1 MKIKLNV
8 LHNKQLYKQ
17 FNFLDND
24 VLTIENIADFEEFMF
39 QNKTRKNNNVKND
52 NDNFRF
58 KRVKKNLKSFQD
70 LINLIGYNKNDIKG
84 YFLDYSSYVNIFLYF
99 KNMDEILWMVQDTCE
114 ARGDE
119 KINSLNEAIN
129 FLKNEDVV
137 ISEIIEFNINE
148 IEWQQ
153 LLSKYEKNKK
163 CN

>member
-70 LINLIGYNKNDIKG
+70 LINLIGYDKNDVKG

>member
-39 QNKTRKNNNVKND
+39 QNKTRKNNNTKND

-70 LINLIGYNKNDIKG
+70 LINLIGYDKKDVKG

>member
-70 LINLIGYNKNDIKG
+70 LINLIGYDKNDVKG

-153 LLSKYEKNKK
+153 LLSKYEKK
-163 CN
+163 